1 MTVRDLLAL
10 PTAGLPLDVTSFDT
24 RATPGFDGGKQ
35 QGREEVARLAPRLA
49 ELQERLYAEGKAG
62 GRRRVVLVL
71 QAMDSGG
78 KDGAVKHVVGLVN
91 PAGVKITAFGP
102 PTEQERAHDFLWRVE
117 QAVPAPGYLGVFN
130 RSHYEDVLIV
140 RVHDLVPPSE
150 WETRYD
156 RINAWEAELA
166 GRGVVLVK
174 VFLHISR
181 DEQRERLLARLDD
194 PSKHWKV
201 NPADL
206 DERDSWDAYQQAFS
220 VALQRCSTD
229 VAPWYLLPAD
239 RKWYR
244 DWALTHLLVEVLE
257 DLDPQWPA
265 PEGLDL
271 EGMRRRLTQGPGGD

>member
-1 MTVRDLLAL
+1 MTVRELLAV
-10 PTAGLPLDVTSFDT
+10 PTAGLPFDVTTYDPRS
-24 RATPGFDGGKQ
+24 TPGFDGKKDQ
-35 QGREEVARLAPRLA
+35 AREEVAALAPRLA
-49 ELQERLYAEGKAG
+49 ELQERLYAEGKGG

-78 KDGAVKHVVGLVN
+78 KDGVVKHVVGLVN

-102 PTEQERAHDFLWRVE
+102 PTEEERAHDFLWRVE
-117 QAVPAPGYLGVFN
+117 KAVPEAGLLGVFN

-140 RVHDLVPPSE
+140 RVHDLVPQAE

-166 GRGVVLVK
+166 GQGVVLVK

-194 PSKHWKV
+194 PTKLWKV
-201 NPADL
+201 NPGDVT
-206 DERDSWDAYQQAFS
+206 ERQSWDAYQEAFS

-229 VAPWYLLPAD
+229 VAPWHLLPAD

-257 DLDPQWPA
+257 GLDPQWPG
-265 PEGLDL
+265 PGDLDL
-271 EGMRRRLTQGPGGD
+271 DGMRQALRED